1 MNRLA
6 LNAEVYN
13 VSRRMRKFFNVR
25 ARVHGFTLGHSTI
38 IGVLSYRPG
47 MNQIE
52 LAEELQLAPI
62 ALSRILK
69 KMEQDGHIER
79 RVDPTDGRSLR
90 LFLAPAA
97 KPLLRILVTI
107 GQQVQTAAT
116 KGFTKSEVDAA
127 LDLLRRMSANL
138 NEERKGS
145 ADAPPALRG
154 RPRAKTR
161 IGAVARNRGHQ

>member
-13 VSRRMRKFFNVR
+13 VSRRMRKFFNDR
-25 ARVHGFTLGHSTI
+25 ARIHGFTLGQSTI

-47 MNQIE
+47 LNQIE
-52 LAEELQLAPI
+52 LAEDLQLAPI
-62 ALSRILK
+62 VLSRILK
-69 KMEQDGHIER
+69 KMEGEGYIER

-97 KPLLRILVTI
+97 KPILQTLVTI
-107 GQQVQTAAT
+107 GEEVQTTAT
-116 KGFTKSEVDAA
+116 RGFIKSEVDVA

-138 NEERKGS
+138 NGMRKGS
-145 ADAPPALRG
+145 AAGRPASRG
-154 RPRAKTR
+154 RTRAKTR
-161 IGAVARNRGHQ
+161 IG